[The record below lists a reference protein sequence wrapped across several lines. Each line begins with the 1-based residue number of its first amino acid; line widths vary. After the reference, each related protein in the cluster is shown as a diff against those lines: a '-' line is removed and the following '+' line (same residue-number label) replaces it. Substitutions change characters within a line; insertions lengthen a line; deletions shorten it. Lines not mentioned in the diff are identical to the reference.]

1 MQEPGN
7 PMREAARQGLSAGMD
22 GHATAAEMEAVCAAW
37 RSDADARETWHA
49 YHLIG
54 DVLRSNEL
62 ASSTAADEDSLRRLR
77 QRMADEPVAL
87 HAHAPWVWQHARWP
101 WTTAAAVAGVVAV
114 AGVMVMLRPV
124 GVQPSASDL
133 NAWTQNN
140 VHDHAVVKGQLIRDA
155 ELERYFAAHRRV
167 SSGATVVM
175 PGAAVRSI
183 EAVAIEAK

>member
-22 GHATAAEMEAVCAAW
+22 GHATAAEMDAVCAAW

-54 DVLRSNEL
+54 DVLRSNGL
-62 ASSTAADEDSLRRLR
+62 ASSAAADDDFLRQFR

-87 HAHAPWVWQHARWP
+87 PAHTTSVSQLARWP
-101 WTTAAAVAGVVAV
+101 WATAAAVAGFAAVV
-114 AGVMVMLRPV
+114 GVMLVLRPG
-124 GVQPSASDL
+124 GVQPSEMDMQAR
-133 NAWTQNN
+133 TQNN
-140 VHDHAVVKGQLIRDA
+140 ALDQAVVKGQLIRDA

-167 SSGATVVM
+167 SLGAPVVM

-183 EAVAIEAK
+183 EAVAIEDK